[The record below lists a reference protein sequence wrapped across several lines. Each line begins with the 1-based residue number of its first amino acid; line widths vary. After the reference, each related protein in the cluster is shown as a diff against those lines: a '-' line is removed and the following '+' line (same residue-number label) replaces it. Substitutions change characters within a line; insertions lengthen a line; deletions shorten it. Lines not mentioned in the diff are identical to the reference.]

1 MKKNITKILSIIM
14 LSALVVTGCSTTPTV
29 TTGAATTTA
38 GTMATTTAAATTITM
53 PTATTA
59 ATTTTPAVT
68 TTAATTATKPATTTA
83 AGTTAGKLELT
94 LAELAKFDGKN
105 GQPAYVA
112 VDGVIYDVS
121 NESEWKG
128 GKHEGYSAG
137 KDLTADMKA
146 SPHGMG
152 VLKSVPIVGTIKK

>member
-14 LSALVVTGCSTTPTV
+14 LSALVVTGCSTTPAV
-29 TTGAATTTA
+29 S
-38 GTMATTTAAATTITM
+38 
-53 PTATTA
+53 TTA
-59 ATTTTPAVT
+59 ATTTAATMATTTPVTMPAVT
-68 TTAATTATKPATTTA
+68 TAAGTSATMPAVTTAAGTSATMPAVTTA
-83 AGTTAGKLELT
+83 AGTTAGKMELT
-94 LAELAKFDGKN
+94 LAELAKYDGKN

-137 KDLTADMKA
+137 KDLTADMKG
-146 SPHGMG
+146 SPHGLG
-152 VLKSVPIVGTIKK
+152 VIKSLPIVGTIKK